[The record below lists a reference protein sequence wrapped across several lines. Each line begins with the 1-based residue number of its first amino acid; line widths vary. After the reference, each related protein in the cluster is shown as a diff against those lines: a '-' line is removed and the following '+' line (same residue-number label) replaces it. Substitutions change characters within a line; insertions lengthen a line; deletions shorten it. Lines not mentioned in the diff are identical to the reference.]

1 MRRSSELLK
10 RLCLWALPMAALCAQ
25 SIKTGPEV
33 GQQVPALST
42 TDQKGN
48 PRTCSA
54 SPGRGKKI
62 ASESLRKAFQLRV
75 REALRSP
82 NRV

>member
-1 MRRSSELLK
+1 MKRSGDLK
-10 RLCLWALPMAALCAQ
+10 QLCSLALPMAALHAQ
-25 SIKTGPEV
+25 SMKTRPEV
-33 GQQVPALST
+33 GQPVPALST
-42 TDQKGN
+42 TEQKGN

-62 ASESLRKAFQLRV
+62 ASESLRKAFQLRA
-75 REALRSP
+75 RGARRSP